1 MFPRPGRYFPPGR
14 TSSMRGKSI
23 LLIIGGGIAAYKSL
37 ELIRRLAERGVKTR
51 AILTKAGGEFITP
64 LAVSSVSGEK
74 TFQDLF
80 NLTDESEMGH
90 IELSRAADLV
100 VVAPATA
107 DLMGKLAGGL
117 ANDLASTTLLATDK
131 KILLAPAMNVRMW
144 QSPSV
149 RRSAQ
154 TLKKDGVLFVG
165 PNDGEMACGEF
176 GPGRMAEP
184 LEILAAIEQA
194 LGAAHI
200 KDNAPLTG
208 MRALVTAGPTREPV
222 DPVRFLGNHSSGK
235 QGYAI
240 AEALM
245 RAGAETTLI
254 SGPVSLP
261 APGGVKLT
269 RVTTAREMLA
279 ACEAALPADVLVMAA
294 AVADWRPDFAANSKL
309 KKSTD
314 RVVPLIKLVENPDIL
329 ATLAASSNR
338 PRLVIGFAAE
348 TDDVVENAVAKR
360 ARKGADWIIAND
372 VSGNVMGGERN
383 RVHLISAKGVED
395 WPEMTKTEV
404 GAQLAARIAETLKG
418 AA

>member
-1 MFPRPGRYFPPGR
+1 
-14 TSSMRGKSI
+14 MRGKSV

-37 ELIRRLAERGVKTR
+37 ELIRRLAERGVSCR
-51 AILTKAGGEFITP
+51 AILTKAGAEFVTP
-64 LAVSSVSGEK
+64 LSVAALTGSK
-74 TFQDLF
+74 VFHDLF
-80 NLTDESEMGH
+80 SLTDESEMGH

-131 KILLAPAMNVRMW
+131 KILMVPAMNVRMW
-144 QSPSV
+144 ESPSV
-149 RRSAQ
+149 QRSFAV
-154 TLKKDGVLFVG
+154 LKKDGVLFAG

-184 LEILAAIEQA
+184 LEIVAAIEAA
-194 LGAAHI
+194 LGVAG
-200 KDNAPLTG
+200 PLTG
-208 MRALVTAGPTREPV
+208 MRALITAGPTREPV
-222 DPVRFLGNHSSGK
+222 DPVRFLANHSSGK

-254 SGPVSLP
+254 SGPVSI
-261 APGGVKLT
+261 APPDGVKLM

-279 ACEAALPADVLVMAA
+279 ACEASLPADVLVMAA
-294 AVADWRPDFAANSKL
+294 AVADWRPDIAANSKI

-329 ATLAASSNR
+329 ATLAQHTQR

-348 TDDVVENAVAKR
+348 TDDVVENAIAKR
-360 ARKGADWIIAND
+360 TRKGADWIIAND
-372 VSGNVMGGERN
+372 VSGDVMGGERN
-383 RVHLISAKGVED
+383 RVHLISAAGTED
-395 WPEMTKTEV
+395 WPEMSKRDV
-404 GAQLAARIAETLKG
+404 GTRLVARIAAELKG